1 MTTDAV
7 ASAPERLTSYQRR
20 LVLFLGVASFFEG
33 FDSLALS
40 QLLPRISADFGLGA
54 AREGLVVGAVQLGPL
69 LSCLLVRHAD
79 RVGRRRVLSW
89 TIAGYTLFSALSGL
103 APGPLGF
110 ALLQLLAKGFLVAE
124 WAVSMVVVA
133 EEFPASRRGFALG
146 LVQALSSLGGI
157 ACAGL
162 VPLLVQMTGSWRG
175 VFWLGSLPLLL
186 LAIWRRNL
194 RETERFAREPPT
206 TPGPLRAIFATP
218 WAGRLWLMSL
228 LWGLT
233 YLCTSNAV
241 TFWKRFVM
249 SERGWSEPQVAGA
262 MTLAAVGALPLVFLV
277 GRLLDGWGRRRAAV
291 VLLAGTALSVTG
303 AYTLHHPAALTLAL
317 GGGIVGASA
326 VLPLLN
332 AITTELFPTR
342 LRADAFAWSNNLLGR
357 LGAVLL
363 PILAGPVAARHG
375 WGIVIASSSIG
386 PLIALLLLRRFVAET
401 AGRELEETS
410 RIDSAE

>member
-1 MTTDAV
+1 MHRT
-7 ASAPERLTSYQRR
+7 
-20 LVLFLGVASFFEG
+20 
-33 FDSLALS
+33 
-40 QLLPRISADFGLGA
+40 A
-54 AREGLVVGAVQLGPL
+54 AQEGLVVGAVHLGPL

-103 APGPLGF
+103 APGPLAF

-162 VPLLVQMTGSWRG
+162 VPLLVQLTGSWRG

-186 LAIWRRNL
+186 LAFWRRNL
-194 RETERFAREPPT
+194 RETERFAREPPAS
-206 TPGPLRAIFATP
+206 PGPLRAIFSTP
-218 WAGRLWLMSL
+218 WAGRLRLMAL

-249 SERGWSEPQVAGA
+249 SERGWSETQVAGA
-262 MTLAAVGALPLVFLV
+262 MTLAAVGVT
-277 GRLLDGWGRRRAAV
+277 AAC
-291 VLLAGTALSVTG
+291 VTV
-303 AYTLHHPAALTLAL
+303 T
-317 GGGIVGASA
+317 V
-326 VLPLLN
+326 N
-332 AITTELFPTR
+332 APVRPGPTK
-342 LRADAFAWSNNLLGR
+342 L
-357 LGAVLL
+357 
-363 PILAGPVAARHG
+363 
-375 WGIVIASSSIG
+375 
-386 PLIALLLLRRFVAET
+386 
-401 AGRELEETS
+401 
-410 RIDSAE
+410 